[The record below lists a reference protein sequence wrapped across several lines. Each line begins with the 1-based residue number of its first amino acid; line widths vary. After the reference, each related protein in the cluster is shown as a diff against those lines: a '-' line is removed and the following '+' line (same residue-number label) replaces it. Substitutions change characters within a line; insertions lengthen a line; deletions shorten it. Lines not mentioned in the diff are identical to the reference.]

1 MGGCHGG
8 GYGVDTGAA
17 ADRLDAGADCV
28 FEYRNADIIYVIR
41 EGVGAVVRIIEE
53 APSRRS
59 IQRPWHLCVRETHTG
74 VWAAGLRCGVQKM
87 GSVGRVLVV
96 EDEAFTRNLVAGAL
110 AGLGWSVESCGSI
123 AEAMALI
130 EAMEPNAV
138 VADLDLGEG
147 PTGVDLCQRLARDY
161 PWVGLVVLTA
171 HTSPDLAV
179 SSFDGLPDEVVY
191 VVKSAV
197 QSPED
202 LSAAVT
208 AAIGG
213 RARET
218 VVLDPESSIEI
229 SREQGEVLR
238 LLAAAYSNAAIAQ
251 ERGTTLRAAEAM
263 VQRLFN
269 ALGIETS
276 PAVNGRV
283 QAAAMWNSGRI
294 VIR

>member
-1 MGGCHGG
+1 MESLG
-8 GYGVDTGAA
+8 
-17 ADRLDAGADCV
+17 
-28 FEYRNADIIYVIR
+28 
-41 EGVGAVVRIIEE
+41 RI
-53 APSRRS
+53 
-59 IQRPWHLCVRETHTG
+59 
-74 VWAAGLRCGVQKM
+74 
-87 GSVGRVLVV
+87 LVV

-130 EAMEPNAV
+130 EADEPNAV
-138 VADLDLGEG
+138 VCDLDLGEG
-147 PTGVDLCQRLARDY
+147 PSGVDLCQRLAREY

-197 QSPED
+197 QSPEE
-202 LSAAVT
+202 LSEAVT

-213 RARET
+213 RDREL
-218 VVLDPESSIEI
+218 VEVDLSAVIEL
-229 SREQGEVLR
+229 SREQGDVLR

-263 VQRLFN
+263 VQRLFT
-269 ALGIETS
+269 ALGTENS
-276 PAVNGRV
+276 PAVNARV

>member
-1 MGGCHGG
+1 MESLG
-8 GYGVDTGAA
+8 
-17 ADRLDAGADCV
+17 
-28 FEYRNADIIYVIR
+28 
-41 EGVGAVVRIIEE
+41 RI
-53 APSRRS
+53 
-59 IQRPWHLCVRETHTG
+59 
-74 VWAAGLRCGVQKM
+74 
-87 GSVGRVLVV
+87 LVV

-130 EAMEPNAV
+130 EVDEPNAV
-138 VADLDLGEG
+138 VCDLDLGEG
-147 PTGVDLCQRLARDY
+147 PSGVDLCQRLARDY

-179 SSFDGLPDEVVY
+179 WSFDGLPDEVVY

-197 QSPED
+197 QSPEEI
-202 LSAAVT
+202 SEAVT

-213 RARET
+213 RDREL
-218 VVLDPESSIEI
+218 VEVDLSAVIEL
-229 SREQGEVLR
+229 SREQGDVLR

-263 VQRLFN
+263 VQRLFT
-269 ALGIETS
+269 ALGIENS
-276 PAVNGRV
+276 PAVNARV

>member
-1 MGGCHGG
+1 MESLG
-8 GYGVDTGAA
+8 
-17 ADRLDAGADCV
+17 
-28 FEYRNADIIYVIR
+28 
-41 EGVGAVVRIIEE
+41 RI
-53 APSRRS
+53 
-59 IQRPWHLCVRETHTG
+59 
-74 VWAAGLRCGVQKM
+74 
-87 GSVGRVLVV
+87 LVV

-123 AEAMALI
+123 AAAMALI
-130 EAMEPNAV
+130 EVDEPNAV
-138 VADLDLGEG
+138 VCDLDLGEG
-147 PTGVDLCQRLARDY
+147 PSGVDLCQRLARDY

-197 QSPED
+197 QSPEE
-202 LSAAVT
+202 LSEAVT

-213 RARET
+213 RDREL
-218 VVLDPESSIEI
+218 VEVDLSAVIEL
-229 SREQGEVLR
+229 SREQGDVLR

-263 VQRLFN
+263 VQRLFT
-269 ALGIETS
+269 ALGIENS
-276 PAVNGRV
+276 PAVNARV

>member
-1 MGGCHGG
+1 MESLG
-8 GYGVDTGAA
+8 
-17 ADRLDAGADCV
+17 
-28 FEYRNADIIYVIR
+28 
-41 EGVGAVVRIIEE
+41 RI
-53 APSRRS
+53 
-59 IQRPWHLCVRETHTG
+59 
-74 VWAAGLRCGVQKM
+74 
-87 GSVGRVLVV
+87 LVV

-123 AEAMALI
+123 AAAMALI
-130 EAMEPNAV
+130 EVDEPNAV
-138 VADLDLGEG
+138 VCDLDALDTLPPREMCDLDLGEG
-147 PTGVDLCQRLARDY
+147 PSGVDLCQRLARDY

-197 QSPED
+197 QSPEE
-202 LSAAVT
+202 LSEAVT

-213 RARET
+213 RDREL
-218 VVLDPESSIEI
+218 VEVDLSAVIEL
-229 SREQGEVLR
+229 SREQGDVLR

-263 VQRLFN
+263 VQRLFT
-269 ALGIETS
+269 ALGIENS
-276 PAVNGRV
+276 PAVNARV